1 LRMGLISTDQ
11 SWCPSQTCLLTPN
24 LHRTLPR
31 MLPPLNCVMLAAWC
45 ADIMYQCLCWCS
57 EHFALLH
64 WTERPYVTSH
74 FSWQLVP
81 VLWQIKGNRWKCIVQ
96 FPDWW

>member
-31 MLPPLNCVMLAAWC
+31 MLPPLNCVMLAARC